1 MRELLIA
8 ALQTPLSLADTETP
22 QSIYILGGVVAPSAL
37 RTAGE
42 RQRSEPLAEPEPA
55 RAYAE
60 LVGSLAN
67 RECILLL
74 KHAPTLRLADK
85 FV

>member
-37 RTAGE
+37 STAGE
-42 RQRSEPLAEPEPA
+42 RPRYDPHAEPEPA

>member
-1 MRELLIA
+1 MQELLIA
-8 ALQTPLSLADTETP
+8 TLQTTLSLADTETP

-37 RTAGE
+37 STAGE

>member
-8 ALQTPLSLADTETP
+8 ALQTTLSLADTETP

-37 RTAGE
+37 STAGE

>member
-37 RTAGE
+37 STAGE